1 MKPMTIRLPDD
12 VQEFLDSVNRSTGVP
27 KVRIIADAIR
37 TVRDQ
42 NQKQNHERKPTGSRK
57 SSRASRA

>member
-1 MKPMTIRLPDD
+1 MKPMTIRLQDD
-12 VQEFLDSVNRSTGVP
+12 VQEYLDSVNRSTGVP

-42 NQKQNHERKPTGSRK
+42 NQKQNHERNTTRSTKTPSRP
-57 SSRASRA
+57 R

>member
-42 NQKQNHERKPTGSRK
+42 NQKQNYDRKPTGSRK

>member
-12 VQEFLDSVNRSTGVP
+12 VQEYLNSVNGLTGVP

-42 NQKQNHERKPTGSRK
+42 NQKQNYERKPTGSRK
-57 SSRASRA
+57 ASRPRA